1 MGRIK
6 LIVLYFILL
15 PYSISGQ
22 SYSGKVIDCK
32 TKNPVANADV
42 YFQGIDRRTTTD
54 NSGHFSFTMGIDDT
68 KDVPDYEISIANNKI
83 RWRTALKIDIR
94 ITNLLGQE
102 TGCNLKSVTGSGEMN
117 LPAFADGVY
126 VLTAVSGGRK
136 EVVKIVKTPD
146 SGYYF
151 LHGRSSQKSGTG
163 GASIV
168 PDTIIINKTGY
179 HTQKYAYSQPDIEYE
194 LLKTSYD
201 DLDYLDKLIRS
212 EAFNMLQGY
221 PINPVYGEVKS
232 INLLYSINDRKIY
245 YANSNKY
252 FIHFDFASTYLGY
265 PKGHA
270 VFNREQYV
278 NNPNR
283 IYILAIINHFT
294 SSGIYTIEFFAGD
307 QLECSQIETVY
318 NKVVETTYVGDK
330 LRLFVNS
337 PHWDSCSGVPAI
349 SSDELYSGQN
359 YQPLNTEEN
368 FGYLKKIPVD
378 ELPDTYLGRHDILL
392 LNGIPIDVSVVAGI
406 ITTEFQTPLSH
417 INVLSHNRGT
427 PNMAL
432 RDGWENP
439 GLNNLLDKLVYLNV
453 TLDSFFIREASL
465 QEAQDFWNGK
475 DPQTPHILELDTIT
489 DGLVELSGAS
499 VRSVSSIGGKA
510 ANLSELA
517 KITVTGYGK
526 LPLPEGAFAIPVYY
540 YWQHL
545 KKYGLH
551 TFIDKMLKDT
561 VFMTNAAFRENQL
574 AILRDSIKHSPIDT
588 ALLRLVNEHLAPLK
602 DFKNIRFRS
611 STNSED
617 ISGFNGAGLYD
628 SYTAII
634 GDSDKTIE
642 KAIRKTWA
650 SLWNFAAFEERDYF
664 KIDHQSVAMAVLV
677 HRSFPSEAANGVAIT
692 KNLYNPN
699 NPAITINVQIGE
711 ISVVKPTEN
720 YLPDQIIFYTY
731 PDTSDIIEYI
741 NHSNVPGMEGKTVMT
756 SGELKVL
763 KDFCM
768 AIYYHYCILY
778 VECNPIDIEF
788 KVDIVDGERKI
799 YIKQARLY

>member
-1 MGRIK
+1 MGKIK
-6 LIVLYFILL
+6 LIGLFAILFPCSL
-15 PYSISGQ
+15 TGQ
-22 SYSGKVIDCK
+22 TYSGIVTDCY
-32 TKNPVANADV
+32 TKNPIANAEV
-42 YFQGIDRRTTTD
+42 YFKWINQSTTTD
-54 NSGHFSFTMGIDDT
+54 HSGHFSFTTSIDDLPNN
-68 KDVPDYEISIANNKI
+68 PDYEVKVQNNKVYWNAAGI
-83 RWRTALKIDIR
+83 IDIR
-94 ITNLLGQE
+94 ITNLLGQDA
-102 TGCNLKSVTGSGEMN
+102 GCNLISVTGSGERD
-117 LPAFADGVY
+117 LPVLADGIY
-126 VLTAVSGGRK
+126 LLTVNSGG
-136 EVVKIVKTPD
+136 EQYVTKIVKNLG
-146 SGYYF
+146 SGYC
-151 LHGRSSQKSGTG
+151 SAVAKSCLKAADNGVSTG
-163 GASIV
+163 S
-168 PDTIIINKTGY
+168 DTLVIAKTGY
-179 HTQKYAYSQPDIEYE
+179 FTQQFVYSQAGNEYE
-194 LLKTSYD
+194 LLKTGYD
-201 DLDYLDKLIRS
+201 DVDFLDKLIRP
-212 EAFNMLQGY
+212 EAFTMLQGL

-232 INLLYSINDRKIY
+232 INILYSIADQTIY

-252 FIHFDFASTYLGY
+252 QIHFDFASSYLGY

-270 VFNREQYV
+270 AFNREQYV

-294 SSGIYTIEFFAGD
+294 SSGIFTLEFFAGD

-318 NKVVETTYVGDK
+318 NKVARTTYVGDK

-337 PHWDSCSGVPAI
+337 PYWASCPNVPVI
-349 SSDELYSGQN
+349 SSDELYAGQN
-359 YQPLNTEEN
+359 YQPLNTQDN
-368 FGYLKKIPVD
+368 YGYLKKISVD

-392 LNGIPIDVSVVAGI
+392 LNGIPMDVSVVAGI

-417 INVLSHNRGT
+417 VNVLSHNRGT

-439 GLNNLLDKLVYLNV
+439 KLNNLLNKLVYLNV
-453 TLDSFFIREASL
+453 TLDSFLIREASL
-465 QEAQDFWNGK
+465 QEAQDFWDKK
-475 DPQTPHILELDTIT
+475 DPQTPHILELDTLT
-489 DGLVELSGAS
+489 DGLVELSGAD
-499 VRSVSSIGGKA
+499 VRSVASIGGKA
-510 ANLSELA
+510 ANLAELA
-517 KITVTGYGK
+517 KINVDGYGK
-526 LPLPEGAFAIPVYY
+526 LPLPEGAFAIPLYY

-551 TFIDKMLKDT
+551 MFIDNMLKDT
-561 VFMTNAAFRENQL
+561 VFITNAACRENQL
-574 AILRDSIKHSPIDT
+574 AILRDSIKHCPVDT
-588 ALLRLVNEHLAPLK
+588 ALLRLVNGHIASLE

-628 SYTAII
+628 SFTGIP
-634 GDSDKTIE
+634 GDPDKTIE

-664 KIDHQSVAMAVLV
+664 KIDHKSVAMAVLV
-677 HRSFPSEAANGVAIT
+677 HRSFPAEAANGVVIT

-731 PDTSDIIEYI
+731 PDTANIIEYI
-741 NHSNVPGMEGKTVMT
+741 NHSNVPGMQGKTVMT
-756 SGELKVL
+756 DAELKIL

-768 AIYYHYCILY
+768 AIYYHYCIIN
-778 VECNPIDIEF
+778 VECHPMDIEF